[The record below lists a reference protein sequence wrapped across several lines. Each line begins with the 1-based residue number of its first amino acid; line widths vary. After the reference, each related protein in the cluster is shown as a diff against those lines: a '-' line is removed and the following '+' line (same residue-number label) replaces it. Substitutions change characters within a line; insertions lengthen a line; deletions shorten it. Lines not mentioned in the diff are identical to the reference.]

1 MPGRVFAADS
11 RNVSPSL
18 SGLKALG
25 FRGLWGGSQGDAVSP
40 SSPESNMRSRG
51 GEEVCPLAFVIPA
64 NAGTQSQLR
73 RRVRADWVP
82 AFAGVTKEADAFHR
96 KATSVFA
103 LDTMGSANIG
113 TIRCR

>member
-11 RNVSPSL
+11 RNVSPSI

-25 FRGLWGGSQGDAVSP
+25 FKGLSGGSQGDAVSP
-40 SSPESNMRSRG
+40 SSPESSMRSCG
-51 GEEVCPLAFVIPA
+51 GKAVCPLAFVIAA
-64 NAGTQSQLR
+64 NTGTRSQLR
-73 RRVRADWVP
+73 LGTRADRVP
-82 AFAGVTKEADAFHR
+82 TFAGMTKEADAFHR

-103 LDTMGSANIG
+103 LDTMSSANIG